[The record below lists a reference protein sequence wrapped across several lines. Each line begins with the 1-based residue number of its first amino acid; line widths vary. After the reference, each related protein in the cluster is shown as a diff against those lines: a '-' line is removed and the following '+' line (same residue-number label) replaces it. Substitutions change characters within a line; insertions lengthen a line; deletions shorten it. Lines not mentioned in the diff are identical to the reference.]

1 MQANDVLNKTAEVQW
16 CWDRFDNI
24 LFVLN
29 DNDLSDSYKLDYV
42 KYFVKMGLKGRQDE
56 RET

>member
-1 MQANDVLNKTAEVQW
+1 MQANDVLNKTAEIQW

-29 DNDLSDSYKLDYV
+29 DRELADSYKLDYI
-42 KYFVKMGLKGRQDE
+42 KYFVKSGLKGRQDE
-56 RET
+56 REN